1 MEKLLRV
8 VLVIIVSVVFIGC
21 LGDNKKSSTSSKKT
35 TTPTTVSK
43 KYTDMI
49 YNEAKRQMREYHNLN
64 EGFKIEISSRE
75 LTNLKQIRLD
85 F

>member
-1 MEKLLRV
+1 MEKLLKV

-35 TTPTTVSK
+35 TTPTDVSK

-49 YNEAKRQMREYHNLN
+49 YNETKRQMREYHNLN

-75 LTNLKQIRLD
+75 LTNLNQIRLD